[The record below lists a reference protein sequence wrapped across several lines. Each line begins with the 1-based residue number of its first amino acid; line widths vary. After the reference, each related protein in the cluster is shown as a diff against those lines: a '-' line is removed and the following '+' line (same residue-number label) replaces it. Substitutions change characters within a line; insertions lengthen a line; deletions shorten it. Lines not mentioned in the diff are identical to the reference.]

1 MTQDRNQAR
10 TQHQTRHRIVVID
23 DELELLENYK
33 DFLGEHFELSLFS
46 DAQEFLTSMD
56 GLKFQAPDLV
66 ITDLKMPRIDGIEMI
81 RRAQKKNIHFPVIL
95 LSGFLDKQTAVDAV
109 DIGVFKLLEKPT
121 PIDKLM
127 ATIDQ
132 ILVEHD
138 IYKVRNEIRVLT
150 SQLRELYSSLRLV
163 VLPYIPQNVLDRM
176 IVDTQNRSGSKK
188 MSFDDLLENLE
199 TRLEQLL
206 NSEKVL
212 AEIRQQRFRQ

>member
-1 MTQDRNQAR
+1 MTQ
-10 TQHQTRHRIVVID
+10 HRIAVID
-23 DELELLENYK
+23 DEIELLENYK
-33 DFLGEHFELSLFS
+33 DFLGEYFELSPFS
-46 DAQEFLTSMD
+46 DAQDFLTSMD
-56 GLKFQAPDLV
+56 SPQFQAPDLV
-66 ITDLKMPRIDGIEMI
+66 ITDLKMPSMDGIEMI

-95 LSGFLDKQTAVDAV
+95 LSGFLDKQTAIDAV

-121 PIDKLM
+121 SMDKLM

-150 SQLRELYSSLRLV
+150 SQLRELYTSLRMV
-163 VLPYIPQNVLDRM
+163 VLPYIPQDVLDRM
-176 IVDTQNRSGSKK
+176 VVDTQNTSGSKK

-206 NSEKVL
+206 RSEKVL
-212 AEIRQQRFRQ
+212 GEIRQQKYRQ